1 MLNRMQLIMNER
13 FKQVYEFLKKERF
26 IINQNEFADK
36 IGVSG
41 HQYISLLL
49 NERKNTTE
57 NIINKICS
65 AFPQISRK
73 WFLTGTGEMINKKDE
88 VVKVEYDKFVKVPLV
103 SKYAY
108 AGYLL
113 GYGDDEYIGTLPTV
127 EYAPES
133 EMMGNYLAFEVKGD
147 SMDDGSIDGY
157 KEGEILICRE
167 IDKYLYKD
175 CQLPINK
182 RDFVIAHKEGLLIKQ
197 IINHNIKDHTITIH
211 SLNPIYNDKILDLCD
226 IYKIFSVVESRR
238 QRKR

>member
-1 MLNRMQLIMNER
+1 MNER
-13 FKQVYEFLKKERF
+13 VNILIDLLKKEGFVYNQTDFSKKVGISQNVITDIKGGRKPLSVEYAHRIISTFPF
-26 IINQNEFADK
+26 INMEWLID
-36 IGVSG
+36 GSG
-41 HQYISLLL
+41 TI
-49 NERKNTTE
+49 
-57 NIINKICS
+57 
-65 AFPQISRK
+65 
-73 WFLTGTGEMINKKDE
+73 KKSE
-88 VVKVEYDKFVKVPLV
+88 AIKVEYDKFVKVPLV

-108 AGYLL
+108 AGYLI